1 LRILHLISSHRWTGA
16 AEPATALAMEQV
28 AMGHEVE
35 IACVRGGSFWKQLKR
50 LGAPRMEGLDLRP
63 GFHPIAAAGDVFA
76 LRKILSEKNFD
87 VVHSHL
93 QHDHWT
99 AASALAPGG
108 LTKKP
113 LLVRTFHRDAPPRRD
128 PAHKW
133 LYASASDLLITVS
146 RSGREMICKR
156 YSLPEE
162 RVAWVR
168 GAVDIEYFH
177 PGLDRMTNRTKWK
190 IAADVPIAGIVA
202 RMQPHRGHLMFIET
216 IEAVVKQIPN
226 ARYIIAGRGEL
237 KYPIRE
243 LVRKHALRDH
253 LIRVGYRKHDL
264 RETYACFDVS
274 VLLAQGSDG
283 TCRAILEAMACG
295 KPVIGVNVGAIADTI
310 EPGKTGWLVEPN
322 DRAGLE
328 RALIEALSNPTRT
341 AEMGRAAREAM
352 EKNFTQRARAEA
364 TIKAYESRLTARKP

>member
-1 LRILHLISSHRWTGA
+1 
-16 AEPATALAMEQV
+16 
-28 AMGHEVE
+28 MGHEVE

-63 GFHPIAAAGDVFA
+63 GFHPVAAAGDVFA
-76 LRKILSEKNFD
+76 LRKILAEKNFD
-87 VVHSHL
+87 VVHCHL

-146 RSGREMICKR
+146 RSGREMIRKR
-156 YSLPEE
+156 YDLPEE

-190 IAADVPIAGIVA
+190 IAADAPIAGIVA
-202 RMQPHRGHLMFIET
+202 RMQPHRGHLLFIET
-216 IEAVVKQIPN
+216 IEAVVKQIPS

-295 KPVIGVNVGAIADTI
+295 KPVIGVNVGAIADSI

-328 RALIEALSNPTRT
+328 RALIEALSNPERT

-364 TIKAYESRLTARKP
+364 TIKAYESRLDARKP